1 MPRYVTNHQSSIMHC
16 VHKVEDR
23 ALDPDGGIAGQ
34 KTVHHH
40 PSANKMV
47 KSQNSHVQNF
57 DLHIWICLYDKLLLC
72 FTSMES
78 TWAMQYSENLA
89 WTRTENALVS
99 RHVFPSCWISL
110 EKFFE

>member
-1 MPRYVTNHQSSIMHC
+1 MSRHVTNHQSSIMHC

-23 ALDPDGGIAGQ
+23 ALNPDGGVAGQ

-47 KSQNSHVQNF
+47 NSQNRHVQNF
-57 DLHIWICLYDKLLLC
+57 DLHIWICFYDNVFVS

-78 TWAMQYSENLA
+78 RRAMEYSENLA
-89 WTRTENALVS
+89 HTYG
-99 RHVFPSCWISL
+99 
-110 EKFFE
+110 